1 MKKTIKSLALA
12 GFATLAVLGALPT
25 SAATVTWTG
34 ASGGDWNTPGNWS
47 GSALPL
53 AADTALFNSTLA
65 AVTNASADQTVS
77 NINFDTSAGTA
88 SGSFTLGTTGG
99 NKFTLKTNGIVQIL
113 STLTGT
119 GKSIVVNAPLTL
131 LTNTFQNNVSDSSD
145 TLSFGGP
152 LTQSAAGLLTIQGSN
167 AGTNTISGTISSG
180 NNLLTITKNSSGT
193 WIISSGI
200 TNLSAL
206 NVYGG
211 NLILN
216 NDANSF
222 TPEPAIIGGAT
233 LTVTSLRNTGTAS
246 ALGAPSSTT
255 ITMGSGTA
263 GGTIN
268 YIGSGDTCNRQIKI
282 GNAGTAGSL
291 AALILNNGANGGS
304 GLRWTAATLNTVVS
318 SSTNSRTLT
327 LGGTNTD
334 ANLIQGAIVDNTA
347 STGLV
352 GLTKTNSGTW
362 IVSGVNTYTGPT
374 LIYGGTLLVMTNSL
388 AAGSA
393 VTVDGTAGGTLG
405 GSGTINGT
413 VTLQNG
419 GTLQPS
425 LSGSTNTLTL
435 ANATSPTFN
444 AGSKLKIRVPA
455 TTTADKIALPNA
467 TVNVNNLS
475 LTIDTTGLSGN
486 ATGLT
491 IVSATNVS
499 GTFASTNIIGNANY
513 IATVHYNGSTIT
525 LDLTS
530 TILTVSYNNNGGT
543 GSQTDGNTYVNGN
556 TVTVLGQGTIA
567 KTGYSFTGWNTQAGG
582 GGTAY
587 TWNGSVF
594 SPATFTMGSTAVT
607 LYAQW
612 SINSYTLT
620 YNGNGSDGGTLPSPV
635 TQNYNTTTTVA
646 AAGVTL
652 TNYAFTGWNTAAN
665 GSGTPYAV
673 SATFTFTANTTLYA
687 QWLDTR
693 IGFNQTG
700 AGPYDYNNTANWF
713 NGVIDG
719 TWNPTLNVGVTQT
732 VTFAAATLLTNG
744 LTIDYTGDSPL
755 ILKAAVAGTQSVTL
769 GGDISYDVT
778 AATANGTTNSVTIGD
793 AANHLNVNLGGVNRN
808 ITITSQTNTLNL
820 LDTVSNGG
828 ITTLGAGTLVLAGN
842 NTYAGVTTVS
852 NGMVLIENNNAL
864 GTTAGNTILNCNG
877 SVTTGGALMLSNNI
891 VTPENITVQG
901 SYGSPY
907 VASIA
912 NAPYSTN
919 TINGNITLSGTGAM
933 NLQAQAYSALTV
945 NGTIARDGA
954 AGNYQFNVDTNST
967 IVLNNSMN
975 LNGTSGT
982 GNFTIKGA
990 LGTLT
995 AAGQV
1000 VRLSA
1005 AGNSIGTSQVR
1016 SCATL
1021 RIGANDVLNTN
1032 STLTVGV
1039 FGGGVGDD
1047 IATFDLG
1054 GYNQTVSSL
1063 YLSPANTSYTGNA
1076 STDDHRIVTN
1086 SAASGTSTLT
1096 IGNNNTASA
1105 VYGQIVDGANAK
1117 VALTKIGTSYATL
1130 YGANTYSGPT
1140 TISGGKL
1147 TLAAG
1152 GSAGIASLSA
1162 NTTLNIAAGGTFVV
1176 VDPTVGNA
1184 TYAFTPASLNASGTG
1199 NAAGTTAAAI
1209 QGSVGGTVD
1218 LGATPITLTWTGPS
1232 SGNNYTNQP
1241 LLVVSSTLNLNNNQ
1255 FTVVV
1260 PGAALTNGT
1269 YNLVYAPNI
1278 TGTVNPSPLYTGGNG
1293 VAPSCAGTIS
1303 INGANNVVLT
1313 VAASGPTGSA
1323 TITNS
1328 IVNGNQLVLDW
1339 PAGQGWLLQSNS
1351 VNLADT
1357 NSWFNVTGATPP
1369 FTNTINPTQPEVFY
1383 RLKY

>member
-1 MKKTIKSLALA
+1 MKNTIKSLALA
-12 GFATLAVLGALPT
+12 SFATLAILTNLPA

-34 ASGGDWNTPGNWS
+34 ATGGDWNTPGNWS
-47 GSALPL
+47 GSALPQ
-53 AADTALFNSTLA
+53 AADTALFNSVLA
-65 AVTNASADQTVS
+65 SVANASADQTVS

-119 GKSIVVNAPLTL
+119 GKSITVNAPLTL
-131 LTNTFQNNVSDSSD
+131 LTNTFQNNVADSSD
-145 TLSFGGP
+145 TLNFGGT
-152 LTQSAAGLLTIQGSN
+152 LTQSAAGLLTIQGAN
-167 AGTNTISGTISSG
+167 TGNNTISSSFSG
-180 NNLLTITKNSSGT
+180 GNLLTVTKSGAGT
-193 WIISSGI
+193 WIISSSISSLAG
-200 TNLSAL
+200 L
-206 NVYGG
+206 NAGAG
-211 NLILN
+211 NLLLN
-216 NDANSF
+216 NDGNTF
-222 TPEPAIIGGAT
+222 TINPAIYSGGT
-233 LTVTSLRNTGTAS
+233 LSLTSFRNYSSAS
-246 ALGAPSSTT
+246 ALGAPASGAMT
-255 ITMGSGTA
+255 IGTA
-263 GGTIN
+263 AGTGTLN
-268 YIGSGDTCNRQIKI
+268 YIGGGDMCNRQIKI
-282 GNAGTAGSL
+282 GNTTSALGS
-291 AALILNNGANGGS
+291 ATIQNNGANGGS
-304 GLRWTAATLNTVVS
+304 GLHLTGSPFNILIASATTA
-318 SSTNSRTLT
+318 RTLT

-334 ANLIQGAIVDNTA
+334 ANEVTGVIEDAATGTGGLI
-347 STGLV
+347 

-362 IVSGVNTYTGPT
+362 TVSGVNTYTGPT

-425 LSGSTNTLTL
+425 LSGNTNTLTL
-435 ANATSPTFN
+435 ANAASPTIN
-444 AGSKLKIRVPA
+444 AGSKLKIRVP
-455 TTTADKIALPNA
+455 TITTADKVALPNA
-467 TVNVNNLS
+467 AVSVANLG

-491 IVSATNVS
+491 IASATSVS

-556 TVTVLGQGTIA
+556 TVTVLGQGTMA

-612 SINSYTLT
+612 TINSYTLT

-646 AAGVTL
+646 AAGVTRS
-652 TNYAFTGWNTAAN
+652 NYTFTGWNTAAN
-665 GSGTPYAV
+665 GSGTPYA
-673 SATFTFTANTTLYA
+673 SGATFTFTANTTLYA
-687 QWLDTR
+687 QWLSNLV
-693 IGFNQTG
+693 GFNQTG

-713 NGVIDG
+713 SGVIDG
-719 TWNPTLNVGVTQT
+719 TWNSTLNVLTNQT
-732 VTFAAATLLTNG
+732 VTFATDTLLTNG
-744 LTIDYTGDSPL
+744 LTIDYTGDYPL
-755 ILKAAVAGTQSVTL
+755 ILTAAAAGTKTVTL
-769 GGDISYDVT
+769 GGDITYNVT

-793 AANHLNVNLGGVNRN
+793 TANHLNVNLGGVNRN
-808 ITITSQTNTLNL
+808 ITIVSPTNTLIL

-828 ITTLGAGTLVLAGN
+828 ITTLGAGTLVLAGS

-852 NGMVLIENNNAL
+852 NGIVLIENNNAL

-877 SVTTGGALMLSNNI
+877 SITTGGVLYLSNNI
-891 VTPENITVQG
+891 VTPENITITG
-901 SYGSPY
+901 FNN
-907 VASIA
+907 A
-912 NAPYSTN
+912 APYFPCIASSPN
-919 TINGNITLSGTGAM
+919 SSNAIGGNITLSGTGAM
-933 NLQAQAYSALTV
+933 SLAASPNSTLDI

-954 AGNYQFNVDTNST
+954 AGGAFQLSPNTNAT

-975 LNGTSGT
+975 LNGTSGN
-982 GNFTIKGA
+982 GNFVIKGA
-990 LGTLT
+990 LGTLS

-1000 VRLSA
+1000 VRLNA
-1005 AGNSIGTSQVR
+1005 AGNNIGTSQVR
-1016 SCATL
+1016 DCATL
-1021 RIGANDVLNTN
+1021 RLGANNVLNTN

-1039 FGGGVGDD
+1039 FGGSLGSD

-1054 GYNQTVSSL
+1054 GYNQTVNTL
-1063 YLSPANTSYTGNA
+1063 NLSPANTSYTGNS
-1076 STDDHRIVTN
+1076 STDDNRIVTN

-1096 IGNNNTASA
+1096 VGGGGSS
-1105 VYGQIVDGANAK
+1105 VYGRIVDGANAK
-1117 VALTKIGTSYATL
+1117 VALTKVGSAYLAL
-1130 YGANTYSGPT
+1130 YGTNTYSGPT
-1140 TISGGKL
+1140 TISGGQLILKSNGI
-1147 TLAAG
+1147 G
-1152 GSAGIASLSA
+1152 GLASLST

-1176 VDPTVGNA
+1176 LDPTASSA
-1184 TYAFTPASLNASGTG
+1184 TYAFAPASLSASGTG
-1199 NAAGTTAAAI
+1199 TTAGTTAAAI

-1218 LGATPITLTWTGPS
+1218 LGATPITLTWTGLS
-1232 SGNNYTNQP
+1232 SGTDYTNQP
-1241 LLVVSSTLNLNNNQ
+1241 LTVVSSTLNLNNNQ

-1278 TGTVNPSPLYTGGNG
+1278 TGTVNPTPLYTGGNG
-1293 VAPSCAGTIS
+1293 VAPGCAGTIS
-1303 INGANNVVLT
+1303 INGTNNVVLT
-1313 VAASGPTGSA
+1313 VVASGPTEPA

-1328 IVNGNQLVLDW
+1328 IVNGNQLVLNW
-1339 PAGQGWLLQSNS
+1339 PVGQGWLLQSNS
-1351 VNLADT
+1351 VSLADS

-1369 FTNTINPTQPEVFY
+1369 FTNTINPSQSEVFY